1 MVAIA
6 TNIKKSNVDFQIY
19 NINSMN
25 KNDIKSIYQICTKNI

>member
-6 TNIKKSNVDFQIY
+6 TNIKKIMWIFKSYD
-19 NINSMN
+19 SMN